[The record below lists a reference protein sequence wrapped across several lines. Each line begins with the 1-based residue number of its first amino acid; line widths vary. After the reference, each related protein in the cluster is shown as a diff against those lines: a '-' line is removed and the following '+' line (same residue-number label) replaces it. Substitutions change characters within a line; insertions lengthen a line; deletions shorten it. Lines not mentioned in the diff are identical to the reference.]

1 MGNAST
7 TPDTASQLPDVVEK
21 TCGLYPG
28 LASFSCDYVAEDYAD
43 WVEQSNGDPLPAP
56 LALYVQESPGAGAGQ
71 TAVSAALRL
80 NALEQELAM
89 QGSLFDADRPLQ
101 QLVLSSSLVTEW
113 DDDQLHQ
120 LVSVIRA
127 SFTIHE
133 SGLENGCAC
142 VGSVS
147 PAVTRLKLLSDLGF
161 NKVRFA
167 LLDRTNIGRSLDELG
182 ESIGL
187 ARQFGF
193 RQVAIDLPI
202 GVLRFLDSPQSME
215 RWLTRVGPDRVRLT
229 GAAGDAGPTYSHM
242 LSTLGYRNIGLD
254 WYLKT
259 DDVLMQARGG
269 DRLHWSLLGFT
280 DMPSPDVVGVGPG
293 AISSIGEF
301 YAANE
306 SDWSNYQ
313 ALLKQ
318 GRLPIVRGIELEADD
333 VLRREIMV
341 MILAGSCIHIAAIEA
356 KWGISFDRFFAAEVE
371 QLRTLERKHYL
382 DWQRNDIHILVRS
395 REELTEICHVFDH
408 RSCEILA
415 PQPTPIPGAHRSYLK

>member
-1 MGNAST
+1 MGSPGT
-7 TPDTASQLPDVVEK
+7 TYDTANQLPDVVEK

-28 LASFSCDYVAEDYAD
+28 LGSFSRDYDADDYSD

-56 LALYVQESPGAGAGQ
+56 LALYVQESSSACGSHA
-71 TAVSAALRL
+71 AVSTALRL
-80 NALEQELAM
+80 NVIEQELAM
-89 QGSLFDADRPLQ
+89 QGKLFDTDRPLQ

-113 DDDQLHQ
+113 SDDQLHQ

-133 SGLENGCAC
+133 TGLENGCAC

-167 LLDRTNIGRSLDELG
+167 LLDRTNIGRSLDQLG

-193 RQVAIDLPI
+193 RQVAIDLPV
-202 GVLRFLDSPQSME
+202 GVLRFLDSPQSVQT
-215 RWLTRVGPDRVRLT
+215 WLTRVGPNRVRLT
-229 GAAGDAGPTYSHM
+229 GTAGEAGPVYTHM

-254 WYLKT
+254 WYLQT
-259 DDVLMQARGG
+259 DDVLMQARNDG
-269 DRLHWSLLGFT
+269 RLHWSLLGFT
-280 DMPSPDVVGVGPG
+280 DMPSPDVIGVGPG

-306 SDWSNYQ
+306 SDWSAYQ
-313 ALLKQ
+313 GLLKR
-318 GRLPIVRGIELEADD
+318 GCLPIVRGIELEADD

-341 MILAGSCIHIAAIEA
+341 MILAGSCIQIASIEA
-356 KWGISFDRFFAAEVE
+356 KWGIRFERFFADEIE
-371 QLRTLERKHYL
+371 KLRTLERNHWL
-382 DWQRNDIHILVRS
+382 DWQQNDIHILVRS
-395 REELTEICHVFDH
+395 REELAEICHIFDH
-408 RSCEILA
+408 RSYESLA
-415 PQPTPIPGAHRSYLK
+415 PLPTPISESHRSYLK

>member
-1 MGNAST
+1 M
-7 TPDTASQLPDVVEK
+7 EK

-28 LASFSCDYVAEDYAD
+28 LASFSRDYDADDYSD

-56 LALYVQESPGAGAGQ
+56 LALYVQESSDVGSSH

-80 NALEQELAM
+80 NALELELAM
-89 QGSLFDADRPLQ
+89 QGKLFDSDRPLQ
-101 QLVLSSSLVTEW
+101 QLVLSSSLVIEW

-120 LVSVIRA
+120 LVSVIRD

-133 SGLENGCAC
+133 TGVENGCAC
-142 VGSVS
+142 VGSAS
-147 PAVTRLKLLSDLGF
+147 PDVTRLKLLSDLGF
-161 NKVRFA
+161 NKVRFS

-193 RQVAIDLPI
+193 SQVAIDLPV
-202 GVLRFLDSPQSME
+202 GVLRFLDFPQTVE
-215 RWLTRVGPDRVRLT
+215 AWLTRIAPDRIRLT
-229 GAAGDAGPTYSHM
+229 GIVGEAGPVYTHM

-254 WYLKT
+254 CYLKT
-259 DDVLMQARGG
+259 DDVLMRARGG

-280 DMPSPDVVGVGPG
+280 DMTSPDVIGIGPG

-306 SDWSNYQ
+306 SDWTSYQ
-313 ALLKQ
+313 DLLQQ
-318 GRLPIVRGIELEADD
+318 GHLPIVRGIELEADD

-356 KWGISFDRFFAAEVE
+356 KWGIRFNRFFAAEVE
-371 QLRTLERKHYL
+371 QLRVLERNHWL
-382 DWQRNDIHILVRS
+382 DWQHDDIHILVRS
-395 REELTEICHVFDH
+395 REELAEICHVFDH
-408 RSCEILA
+408 RSCETLA
-415 PQPTPIPGAHRSYLK
+415 PLPTPISESHRSSLK